1 MNVAR
6 RRFGVLTPSSNT
18 ALEPLTSAMVA
29 LVPGVSAHFSR
40 FTVTEIALSS
50 KALGQF
56 DDGHVLAAARLLADA
71 RVDVIGWSGTSAGWL
86 GFEHDVTL
94 CQRITEETGI
104 PATTSMLAL
113 NEILTT
119 YSLREF
125 GLVTPYTSDVQK
137 RILDN
142 YRDAGFAVVA
152 ENHLGISE
160 NFAYAEVTA
169 ETLTAQVRRVAEAGA
184 PAIVVACTNLCSAN
198 LVPAWEEELGVPVLD
213 TTSTVVWKMLRMTDQ
228 TDISVPGWGRLMEG
242 VMAHG

>member
-1 MNVAR
+1 MTVTR

-29 LVPGVSAHFSR
+29 MVPGVSAHFSR

-56 DDGHVLAAARLLADA
+56 DDSRVLAAARLLADA

-142 YRDAGFAVVA
+142 YHNAGFAVVA

-228 TDISVPGWGRLMEG
+228 TGISVPGWGRLMEG